1 MNLDTAKIQTFLM
14 TIPPFDRLPAAR
26 VADVARQLIPRELA
40 KDSIIK
46 FDRHEPRSLY
56 VFYKGAVSLI
66 TDEKKLLGKLSET
79 DICNMDG
86 KVGPGEEYNMQVDED
101 AVVYTLSCDL
111 LSEILKDHKDALAF
125 INQAAPERLGQLIS
139 NRQDDVSQM
148 HSLVRSAVSEVLIS
162 PAMSVAKD
170 VSIRQA
176 AINMT
181 DKKVSSLL
189 VVENDKLV
197 GIVTDKDIRRRC
209 VAANLSPELPV
220 EKIMSTDIITIPSET
235 NAYDAYMMMSRK
247 NIHNLPVV
255 DAGKIQGIVGI
266 KDLSHMQGQN
276 SAYMTTKIRK
286 ATSIEELA
294 DRSKDISR
302 LQVQLVNMG
311 ATSQHVG
318 EGISAITSAITRRLI
333 QMAEEK
339 LGPAPVPYAWVAAG
353 SQARREQ
360 TSHSDQDNGL
370 IISDDM
376 APGDE
381 VWFQELAKFV
391 CDGLNTCGYIY
402 CPGNVMAMNDEW
414 RQTQSVWAGYF
425 RKWITTPEP
434 MALMYCSIFFDL
446 RTIYGENKLLEELQT
461 QNLNRTPK
469 STLFLSHLV
478 GNALKLPPPLGFF
491 RNFVLVHDGK
501 HDDTLDLKHSGV
513 APIVDLARI
522 YSLSEGIPCVNTIE
536 RLKQASGTPSLSRE
550 AAENLLDALD
560 FINSLRLQHQVNQIQ
575 NDISPDNYM
584 SPVEIS
590 KLEREHLKDA
600 FKVIQTMQASLHS
613 RY

>member
-1 MNLDTAKIQTFLM
+1 MNLDSANIQTFLM
-14 TIPPFDRLPAAR
+14 TIPPFDRLPATR
-26 VADVARQLIPRELA
+26 VADIAGQLIPRNLA

-46 FDRHEPRSLY
+46 FDRNEPRSLY

-79 DICNMDG
+79 DICTMDG
-86 KVGPGEEYNMQVDED
+86 TASPGEEYNMQVDED
-101 AVVYTLSCDL
+101 AVVYTLSCEL
-111 LSEILKDHKDALAF
+111 LGEILKEHKEALAF

-162 PAMSVAKD
+162 PAICVAKD

-176 AINMT
+176 AIDMT
-181 DKKVSSLL
+181 EKKVSSLL

-197 GIVTDKDIRRRC
+197 GIITDKDIRRRC
-209 VAANLSPELPV
+209 VAANLSPELAV
-220 EKIMSTDIITIPSET
+220 EQIMSTELTTIPSET

-255 DAGKIQGIVGI
+255 DGDRIQGIVGI

-286 ATSIEELA
+286 ATSIEELS

-381 VWFQELAKFV
+381 VWFKDLAKFV
-391 CDGLNTCGYIY
+391 CDGLDTCGYVY

-446 RTIYGENKLLEELQT
+446 RTIYGENKLLEDLQT
-461 QNLNRTPK
+461 QNLTRTPK

-501 HDDTLDLKHSGV
+501 HNDTLDLKHSGV

-522 YSLSEGIPCVNTIE
+522 YALSEGISCVNTIE

-575 NDISPDNYM
+575 NDIPPDNYM

-600 FKVIQTMQASLHS
+600 FKVIQTMQASMHS

>member
-1 MNLDTAKIQTFLM
+1 MNLHTANIQTFLM
-14 TIPPFDRLPAAR
+14 TIPPFDRLPALKVDQVSEKMSTR
-26 VADVARQLIPRELA
+26 HLPQNTTIHFDADKPAEL
-40 KDSIIK
+40 
-46 FDRHEPRSLY
+46 FVL
-56 VFYKGAVSLI
+56 FKGAVSLV
-66 TDEKKLLGKLSET
+66 TDEKKLLGKLSES
-79 DICNMDG
+79 DICTVNG
-86 KVGPGEEYNMQVDED
+86 KQQDDAVFNIRVDEESI
-101 AVVYTLSCDL
+101 VYVIACDELTTLL
-111 LSEILKDHKDALAF
+111 ADHRQALEF
-125 INQAAPERLGQLIS
+125 IQQPAHKRLGQVIS
-139 NRQDDVSQM
+139 DRQDDVSQM
-148 HSLVRSAVSEVLIS
+148 HSLVRSSVSEVLIT
-162 PAMSVAKD
+162 PAISTQKD
-170 VSIRQA
+170 ISIRQA
-176 AINMT
+176 AITMT
-181 DKKVSSLL
+181 EKKVSSLL
-189 VVENDKLV
+189 VVEDEKLV
-197 GIVTDKDIRRRC
+197 GILTDKDIRRRC
-209 VAANLSPELPV
+209 VAANLSSEAPV
-220 EKIMSTDIITIPSET
+220 EQIMSTNITTIPSET

-255 DAGKIQGIVGI
+255 DGEKIRGIVGI

-286 ATSIEELA
+286 ATTIEELA

-311 ATSQHVG
+311 ATAQHVG

-370 IISDDM
+370 IISNEM
-376 APGDE
+376 KPGDE
-381 VWFQELAKFV
+381 VWFEALAKYV
-391 CDGLNTCGYIY
+391 CDGLNTCGYVY
-402 CPGNVMAMNDEW
+402 CPGNVMAMNPEW

-425 RKWITTPEP
+425 RRWIDTPEP

-446 RTIYGENKLLEELQT
+446 RTIYGESKLLEELQDT
-461 QNLNRTPK
+461 NMKKTPK

-478 GNALKLPPPLGFF
+478 ANAMKLPPPLGFF
-491 RNFVLVHDGK
+491 RNFVLVHDGE
-501 HDDTLDLKHSGV
+501 HNDTLDLKHNGV

-522 YSLSEGIPCVNTIE
+522 YSLSEGIHCVNTIE
-536 RLKQASGTPSLSRE
+536 RLKLASGTPSLSRE
-550 AAENLLDALD
+550 AGENLLDALD

-575 NDISPDNYM
+575 NDITPDNFM

-600 FKVIQTMQASLHS
+600 FKVIQSMQSTMHS